1 MRSRTESSTTALA
14 CCLLRLVE
22 AKLRT
27 DKAHCAARIVRIEA
41 ALGDNLDRVKFVL
54 SSGSIQ
60 PRVLRT
66 HFAIPGPDT
75 DFVAISGRETPW
87 FGGRLAHYLPPR
99 EVFAGIC
106 SETAC
111 GSPSGGSE
119 MCSWDASEE
128 ELVVGLELEARAPRF
143 VCETWPMRDDRRGSI
158 PQVVLCMRFEMS
170 GADAE
175 IGVTLR
181 PAVRERSAHCLRH
194 PAQRHHSGQ
203 ESEYRPLLWNPNPGL
218 GNPSV

>member
-54 SSGSIQ
+54 S
-60 PRVLRT
+60 
-66 HFAIPGPDT
+66 
-75 DFVAISGRETPW
+75 SGRETPW

-158 PQVVLCMRFEMS
+158 PQPYARGQLIAFGIQLSGTTVDKNQSIDLCS
-170 GADAE
+170 G
-175 IGVTLR
+175 IRTLD
-181 PAVRERSAHCLRH
+181 
-194 PAQRHHSGQ
+194 
-203 ESEYRPLLWNPNPGL
+203 
-218 GNPSV
+218 